1 MSHEKVTG
9 NNSIVEQIQKKVAKI
24 MQSLLTRSRRFSILF
39 GKVIRNFKR
48 SLLCITSKKAQ
59 DKNYVTMILRLTAKM
74 ALERLCITF

>member
-39 GKVIRNFKR
+39 EK
-48 SLLCITSKKAQ
+48 
-59 DKNYVTMILRLTAKM
+59 
-74 ALERLCITF
+74 